1 MSGAGFHRP
10 GSSSGTTK
18 RSSPPLPTFGPRDC
32 DRWSTT
38 SQAAVWSFG
47 LWVEPEMVSPYSFS
61 LVGMGFEP
69 YCVHACPR
77 IWHEGRF
84 PGSPGSE
91 MGFDEA
97 G

>member
-1 MSGAGFHRP
+1 ME
-10 GSSSGTTK
+10 
-18 RSSPPLPTFGPRDC
+18 
-32 DRWSTT
+32 
-38 SQAAVWSFG
+38 FG